1 MDITVEPGTYVI
13 AVSGGVDSV
22 ALLHYLQQVED
33 LNLTVAHFDH
43 GIRDDSDEDRRLVQ
57 NMANDYRLPFVFDVG
72 NLGPA
77 ASEAKARKARY
88 NFLQKVADTVEAD
101 AIITAHHKDD
111 VVETAII
118 NLMRGTGR
126 KGLTS
131 LGNRSGIERPL
142 TNVSKQSLVAYAKDQ
157 GLVWREDSTNSNQD
171 YLRNYVRHNITNGF
185 DQNTQQ
191 EFTGLIN
198 KQRRVN
204 EELDKLLDEELQ
216 LHSREGVVDRQWF
229 IHLPHN
235 VAKEILATWLRSNKV
250 TSFDSKTLERLV
262 VAAKVG
268 QSGRNFDVISGTTL
282 SVSHD
287 GLALNRFER

>member
-1 MDITVEPGTYVI
+1 MDISVEPGTYVI

-22 ALLHYLQQVED
+22 ALLHYLQQIDD

-43 GIRDDSDEDRRLVQ
+43 GIRDDSDQDRRFVQ
-57 NMANDYRLPFVFDVG
+57 KNANDYQLPFVFDVG

-77 ASEAKARKARY
+77 ASEAKAREARY
-88 NFLQKVADTVEAD
+88 QFLQKVADAVAAD
-101 AIITAHHKDD
+101 AIITAHHQDD

-126 KGLTS
+126 KGLTA
-131 LGNRSGIERPL
+131 LGTRSGIERPL
-142 TNVSKQSLVAYAKDQ
+142 TDVSKQSLIAYAKDQ
-157 GLVWREDSTNSNQD
+157 GLVWREDSTNSNQA
-171 YLRNYVRHNITNGF
+171 YLRNYVRHHITNGF
-185 DQNTQQ
+185 DLNTRQ
-191 EFTGLIN
+191 EFSSLIN

-204 EELDKLLDEELQ
+204 EELDKLLEEELQ
-216 LHSREGVVDRQWF
+216 LNSRDGVVNRQWF
-229 IHLPHN
+229 IQLPHS

-250 TSFDSKTLERLV
+250 STFDSKTLERLA

-268 QSGRNFDVISGTTL
+268 QSGRNFDVISGVTL
-282 SVSHD
+282 SVSSD